1 MSEETMEDTLIKGRI
16 KALDIAFQYA
26 VTTNVANEVVL
37 RHDCDPVAAHLLV
50 RSLTAG
56 LLAAAPAAQEE
67 RINIRWSY
75 HGALSAIVVDA
86 GQDGT
91 VRGLINPSQ
100 LGTTETIEELYG
112 NGGEICVVRSCG
124 GKVLA
129 SGTIEPCFMDV
140 VDDLAA
146 FLCISDQVESSA
158 AVMVGFDPNPQRPV
172 SLARGIMLQA
182 LPGANLDRFQG
193 IRSRLHV
200 PDVRGLLADPAEHPK
215 YLDQLLKELVG
226 DDSESSVDWNTSGD
240 TWPVFKCTC
249 GPDKMDAA
257 VRCLSYA
264 DRVDIVQKKEP
275 VKMRCHFCN
284 EAYELTVEDCIR
296 AWNQPQGSDKDASGA

>member
-1 MSEETMEDTLIKGRI
+1 MKDTLIKGRI
-16 KALDIAFQYA
+16 ESLDIAFQYA
-26 VTTNVANEVVL
+26 VTTDVANEVVL

-56 LLAAAPAAQEE
+56 LLAVAPAAQAE

-75 HGALSAIVVDA
+75 HGSLSAIVVDA

-91 VRGLINPSQ
+91 VRGLINPAQ
-100 LGTTETIEELYG
+100 LGATETIEELYG
-112 NGGEICVVRSCG
+112 DGGEIRVVRSRG

-158 AVMVGFDPNPQRPV
+158 AVIVGFDHNPQRPV
-172 SLARGIMLQA
+172 SLARGIILQA
-182 LPGANLDRFQG
+182 LPGADLDRFQE

-200 PDVRGLLADPAEHPK
+200 PEVRDVLSDPSEHPEQ
-215 YLDQLLKELVG
+215 LDQLLKELVG
-226 DDSESSVDWNTSGD
+226 DDTKWAADWSTAAAIQ
-240 TWPVFKCTC
+240 PVFKCTC

-264 DRVDIVQKKEP
+264 DRMDIVQKEEP
-275 VKMRCHFCN
+275 VKLRCHFCN

-296 AWNQPQGSDKDASGA
+296 AWNQPQGSDKDASGT

>member
-1 MSEETMEDTLIKGRI
+1 MKDTLIKGRI
-16 KALDIAFQYA
+16 ESLDIAFQYA
-26 VTTNVANEVVL
+26 VTTDLANEAVL

-56 LLAAAPAAQEE
+56 LLAVAPAAQGE

-75 HGALSAIVVDA
+75 HGSLSAIVVDA

-91 VRGLINPSQ
+91 VRGLINPAQ
-100 LGTTETIEELYG
+100 LGATETIDDLYG
-112 NGGEICVVRSCG
+112 EGGETRVVRSRG

-158 AVMVGFDPNPQRPV
+158 TVMVGFDANVQRPV
-172 SLARGIMLQA
+172 SLARGILLQA
-182 LPGANLDRFQG
+182 LPGADLDRFQE

-200 PDVRGLLADPAEHPK
+200 PEVRDVLADPAEHPEQ
-215 YLDQLLKELVG
+215 LDRILKELVG
-226 DDSESSVDWNTSGD
+226 DDSKLGADWSTSAAIQ
-240 TWPVFKCTC
+240 PVFKCTC

-257 VRCLSYA
+257 VRCLSYP
-264 DRVDIVQKKEP
+264 DRMDIVQKKEP
-275 VKMRCHFCN
+275 VKLRCHFCN

>member
-1 MSEETMEDTLIKGRI
+1 MKDILIKGRI
-16 KALDIAFQYA
+16 ESLDIAFQYA
-26 VTTNVANEVVL
+26 LTTDVANEVVL

-50 RSLTAG
+50 RSLTVG
-56 LLAAAPAAQEE
+56 LLAAAPAAQAE

-75 HGALSAIVVDA
+75 RGALSAIIVDA

-91 VRGLINPSQ
+91 VRALINPAQ
-100 LGTTETIEELYG
+100 LGTTESIEELYG
-112 NGGEICVVRSCG
+112 NGGEIRVVRSRG

-158 AVMVGFDPNPQRPV
+158 AVMVGFDPDPQRPV

-182 LPGANLDRFQG
+182 LPGADLDRFQA

-200 PDVRGLLADPAEHPK
+200 PDVRGLLADPVEHPEQ
-215 YLDQLLKELVG
+215 LNELLKEMVG
-226 DDSESSVDWNTSGD
+226 ADSELSVEWNTAGD
-240 TWPVFKCTC
+240 SRPVFKCTC

-264 DRVDIVQKKEP
+264 DRVDIVQKREP
-275 VKMRCHFCN
+275 ITLRCHFCN
-284 EAYELTVEDCIR
+284 EAYDLTVEDCIR
-296 AWNQPQGSDKDASGA
+296 AWNQPQGSDQDASGA